1 MQDKVWQH
9 PPDTADFEQLAG
21 GDRDLKLREV
31 QDGYEVS
38 FKRPAT
44 SEKGL
49 IVEGRLVIGNATM
62 RPVAETLRV
71 QDGDDTR
78 EYQFKSCATKSFVK
92 NKSGL
97 AISSPIPMTMVFIR
111 VQTLAR
117 MYA

>member
-1 MQDKVWQH
+1 
-9 PPDTADFEQLAG
+9 
-21 GDRDLKLREV
+21 
-31 QDGYEVS
+31 VS